1 MRQSGWG
8 LKATERERRRRRIAW
23 LLRVLV
29 YVAAIGGVA
38 WFSYNEGLRLSA
50 GRIVELERQVASL
63 TTTTDE
69 ALAAAAEAQASEE
82 ELRGAVEKRESTLR
96 DEAAAWQQRYEAEV
110 PYGEAAVLWT
120 QVSER
125 LAEGVSVE
133 RLGEVIALVDEER
146 VCDADTPTRRI
157 VVTTPLHTA
166 PGGSASFAD
175 GRISIS
181 GSGENAVDEN
191 GYSVAWYD
199 PAEEVTLTVSTIGG
213 NEETVKGILPLY
225 HNVLLGSDQYR
236 FAVTAGPPDFA
247 IVTVERCDYP

>member
-1 MRQSGWG
+1 MRI
-8 LKATERERRRRRIAW
+8 LI
-23 LLRVLV
+23 

-50 GRIVELERQVASL
+50 GRIDELERDVARL

-69 ALAAAAEAQASEE
+69 ALAAAAEAQASEQ
-82 ELRGAVEKRESTLR
+82 ELRGAVEQRESALR
-96 DEAAAWQQRYEAEV
+96 DEAAGWQQRYEAEV

-133 RLGEVIALVDEER
+133 RLGEVIALADEER

-157 VVTTPLHTA
+157 VVATPFHTA
-166 PGGSASFAD
+166 PAGAASFAD

-181 GSGENAVDEN
+181 GTGENASDDSGN
-191 GYSVAWYD
+191 AVAWYD
-199 PAEEVTLTVSTIGG
+199 PAKDVSLTVATIGG
-213 NEETVKGILPLY
+213 KEETITGTLPIY
-225 HNVLLGSDQYR
+225 HNVLLGSDLYR
-236 FAVTAGPPDFA
+236 FAVTEGPPDFA
-247 IVTVERCDYP
+247 IITVERCDYP